1 MPFWQ
6 PTSDIRDHV
15 PWPEKC
21 DSDTRT
27 NDEWKVFCSVPF
39 TEESGYETYVLE
51 LAKISNSYKDLMK
64 RKNSKGVT
72 ALKIL
77 KNAASRSHYE
87 LGTTKSDSIND
98 TIR

>member
-6 PTSDIRDHV
+6 PTSDIRDYV

-21 DSDTRT
+21 SSDTRT
-27 NDEWKVFCSVPF
+27 NNEWKVFCSVPC

-51 LAKISNSYKDLMK
+51 LEKISESYEDLMK

-77 KNAASRSHYE
+77 KKAV
-87 LGTTKSDSIND
+87 
-98 TIR
+98 